1 MALPT
6 ELAETPKGLVEYRL
20 TGAGSKTVLILH
32 GGHLS
37 AAVPLGE
44 RVFLDLGLR
53 VLAVSRS
60 GYGRTPA
67 ATAPSRDTFAGVIAC
82 LCRHLEIDS
91 LAAAV
96 GMSHGGPAAV
106 AVAALHPELVQRLIL
121 ESSISSLAWP
131 TLGTRLAAYV
141 IFNSWTE
148 PLTWRV
154 TGAMARWAP
163 GVFLRS
169 MLGALSTGSGSGV
182 MADLGPTDGIEVLNL
197 FKSMRA
203 AHGFLRDI
211 REPVDPGLER
221 SVRCPTLIIA
231 SRDDGQVPTRHAE
244 HLHRR
249 IHGSALVWS
258 HAPSH
263 LIWFG
268 SSASERTQ
276 QVTRFL
282 ALASASSSCR

>member
-6 ELAETPKGLVEYRL
+6 QLAETPKGLVEYRL
-20 TGAGSKTVLILH
+20 TGAGSRTVLALH

-53 VLAVSRS
+53 VLAVSRP

-67 ATAPSRDTFAGVIAC
+67 ATAPSRNTFAGVIAC

-154 TGAMARWAP
+154 TGAWRGGRPASSSAACWGRCRPAAAP
-163 GVFLRS
+163 GS
-169 MLGALSTGSGSGV
+169 WQ
-182 MADLGPTDGIEVLNL
+182 
-197 FKSMRA
+197 
-203 AHGFLRDI
+203 
-211 REPVDPGLER
+211 
-221 SVRCPTLIIA
+221 TLVPQIA
-231 SRDDGQVPTRHAE
+231 SR
-244 HLHRR
+244 
-249 IHGSALVWS
+249 
-258 HAPSH
+258 
-263 LIWFG
+263 
-268 SSASERTQ
+268 
-276 QVTRFL
+276 
-282 ALASASSSCR
+282 C